1 MADFLGRLPLSNR
14 ERRDESA
21 VSGDRRAAIA
31 DALDEAA
38 RLLAE
43 SASDDAE
50 HCARARRFLE
60 EAGLGTGAAGGNPDE
75 LRALAV
81 AVRQGRKRSI
91 RMLTRVVRA
100 LLVLGDALA
109 VAPRVDAGVT
119 GAVALYAATTAP
131 FDRRA
136 ALRGHTVRASDEEWE
151 FGRGPVITDTG
162 RAILRFVLAL
172 DDVAPRPLSS
182 R

>member
-14 ERRDESA
+14 ARRDESA
-21 VSGDRRAAIA
+21 VTGDRRTAIG

-43 SASDDAE
+43 SASDEAE

-60 EAGLGTGAAGGNPDE
+60 EAGLGTGAAGGTPDD
-75 LRALAV
+75 LRALAG

-100 LLVLGDALA
+100 LLVLGDSLTTP
-109 VAPRVDAGVT
+109 PRIDASVS

-136 ALRGHTVRASDEEWE
+136 ALRGYTVRASDEDWE
-151 FGRGPVITDTG
+151 FGHGPVITDTG

-172 DDVAPRPLSS
+172 DDTAPRPVSS
-182 R
+182 P